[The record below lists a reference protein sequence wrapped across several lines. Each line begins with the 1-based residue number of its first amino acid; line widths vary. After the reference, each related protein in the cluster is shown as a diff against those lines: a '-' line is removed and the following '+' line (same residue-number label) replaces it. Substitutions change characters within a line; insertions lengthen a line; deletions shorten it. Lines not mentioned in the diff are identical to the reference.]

1 MREFVNMHCLY
12 QYAKNETVEDLE
24 NFDYIY
30 NNVMEGNYTFRLN
43 DIILLCELQIQNY
56 PYMEPHHESKIM
68 DMVFS
73 IVNEYGIN
81 VAFPELLK
89 GLEEVIGVKRHLVG
103 MYLRMM
109 LSSYSEEMVLQFAHM
124 LKSCSNDFKTKV
136 KQLVIESINLN
147 SKRYEI
153 KGNII
158 LENMEA

>member
-1 MREFVNMHCLY
+1 
-12 QYAKNETVEDLE
+12 
-24 NFDYIY
+24 
-30 NNVMEGNYTFRLN
+30 
-43 DIILLCELQIQNY
+43 
-56 PYMEPHHESKIM
+56 MEPHHESKIM

-73 IVNEYGIN
+73 IINEYGIN

-109 LSSYSEEMVLQFAHM
+109 LSSYSEEIVLQFAHM